1 MSWFYFYFCFFF
13 FLTPRNV
20 FVHYY
25 FFFPFIPGCF
35 ALDCAQGVSERWR
48 RWHNGCAAPGGAPG
62 RRSGSS
68 AVGDCRSASGTA
80 LPECRELAVLCR
92 TVLCCALPCR
102 AVLCCAPAPRLT
114 LPWVCPSSHRGL
126 ILRVCLF
133 MLSVIHKSRCYV

>member
-1 MSWFYFYFCFFF
+1 MSWFYFYFIIFFF
-13 FLTPRNV
+13 SHAEECLCALL
-20 FVHYY
+20 Y

-68 AVGDCRSASGTA
+68 AVGNCRSASGTA

-92 TVLCCALPCR
+92 TVLCFAVPCC
-102 AVLCCAPAPRLT
+102 AVLC
-114 LPWVCPSSHRGL
+114 PSSTPDASVG
-126 ILRVCLF
+126 
-133 MLSVIHKSRCYV
+133 LSVFPSRADPSRVPLYAVRYP

>member
-1 MSWFYFYFCFFF
+1 MSWFYFYFYFY
-13 FLTPRNV
+13 FLFV
-20 FVHYY
+20 FSHAEECLCALLY

-68 AVGDCRSASGTA
+68 AVGNCRSASGTA

-92 TVLCCALPCR
+92 TVLCCAVLCR
-102 AVLCCAPAPRLT
+102 AVLCCAVPQLHA
-114 LPWVCPSSHRGL
+114 
-126 ILRVCLF
+126 
-133 MLSVIHKSRCYV
+133 